1 MSLTYSKLIKF
12 DLVDDAEAKL
22 DKKEYRDKFMEFF
35 KICGDIID
43 TDEFIRD
50 CPSFPYSTKNI
61 VRDELMSAIGSTL
74 AIEGITLREDEIKET
89 LQQTRLQD
97 NLKRKQQEVLNSQN
111 VYDYIQNEVNN
122 CEGKFIYKLEHVN
135 QIHKL
140 FTEKIEYIGN
150 RPGQYRN
157 CTALFGEPRK
167 KSLCE
172 TYADIYTAMKG
183 FIDWLNRETTELLNG
198 SVIVKAIMSHY
209 YLTEIHPFGDGNGRT
224 ARAVEAMVFYANKIN
239 PYCFW
244 SLANFWS
251 THRNDY
257 IVHLGNVRDTC
268 GPMEFLMW
276 GAKGYLEEVKR
287 IKGRVLKK
295 VRQLMLRDYVRYLV
309 DEKTQQKPEERINQ
323 RIRRIVEL
331 LTRSEKIALDKFRS
345 YPEYKSLYSGM
356 ATITQGR
363 DLDKMKSL
371 KLILVTT
378 VEGKEF
384 IEPNYS
390 LLDSLR
396 YRV

>member
-1 MSLTYSKLIKF
+1 MGLTYSKLIKF
-12 DLVDDAEAKL
+12 DLIDDIETKL
-22 DKKEYRDKFMEFF
+22 DNKEYRDKFLGFF
-35 KICGDIID
+35 KICQDIMD
-43 TDEFIRD
+43 ADRFIRD

-61 VRDELMSAIGSTL
+61 IRDELMSAIGSTL
-74 AIEGITLREDEIKET
+74 AIEGITVREDEIKET
-89 LQQTRLQD
+89 LQQTKLQD
-97 NLKRKQQEVLNSQN
+97 NLKRKQQEVLNSRN
-111 VYDYIQNEVNN
+111 VYDYIQSEINN
-122 CEGKFIYKLEHVN
+122 CAGKFIYEEEHISR
-135 QIHKL
+135 IHKL
-140 FTEKIEYIGN
+140 FTDNIEYIGN
-150 RPGQYRN
+150 QPGRYRN
-157 CTALFGEPRK
+157 CPASFGEPRK
-167 KSLCE
+167 KGLCE
-172 TYADIYTAMKG
+172 TYADIYNAMKN
-183 FIDWLNRETTELLNG
+183 FIEWLNRETTGLSG
-198 SVIVKAIMSHY
+198 SAIVKAMMAHY
-209 YLTEIHPFGDGNGRT
+209 YLTEIHPFADGNGRT
-224 ARAVEAMVFYANKIN
+224 ARAVEAMVFYANGIN

-257 IVHLGNVRDTC
+257 IVYLANVRDTC
-268 GPMEFLMW
+268 DPMEFLMW
-276 GAKGYLEEVKR
+276 GAKGYLEEVLR

-309 DEKTQQKPEERINQ
+309 DEKKQQKPEERINQ

-331 LTRSEKIALDKFRS
+331 LTKSEKLPLDKFRS

-356 ATITQGR
+356 AAITQSR